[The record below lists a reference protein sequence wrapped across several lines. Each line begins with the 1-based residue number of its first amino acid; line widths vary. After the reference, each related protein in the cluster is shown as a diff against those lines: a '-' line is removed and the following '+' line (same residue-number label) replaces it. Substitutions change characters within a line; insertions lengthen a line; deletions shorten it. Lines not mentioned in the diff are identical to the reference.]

1 MSDTVLSTLCSICH
15 AQAPKYKCPGCGA
28 RTCSVACVQKH
39 KTRADCVGVRNPR
52 AFMPLSQLRTDAGID
67 HDFNFISSIERA
79 RQRSEKDLV
88 EIRQL
93 LNEKELRPANEEKQ
107 FHKIWH
113 GDELHHIPV
122 QSQPHAKHGRPREG
136 PAFIDG
142 FDKHVRRRLRFL
154 DVEAITMPKGMGRQR
169 ENKTAWNRRTQSIN
183 WQVEWLV
190 YSAPRLGFLAG
201 GQQPPL
207 RILYKSL
214 EGKPL
219 NCALASTLEW
229 HRGHLDRQTR
239 EQLQLSQ
246 SGAANDTDNEPD
258 PNETST
264 LNKKCNAH
272 HHHHSNNKK
281 QPPPPQIQD
290 PTTSAWPS
298 ALYITQSPFSSG
310 SRGAWNQT
318 TTAASLP
325 TTLEEDLAAWRFF
338 LLQASRPAPNTN
350 THTNANT
357 RARALIPLAST
368 ETLTTALA
376 GRTVIEFP
384 TVYAL
389 PPGWEG
395 LPDGFVVDPG
405 ERRAAPREKG
415 GGGEAGGSEKKG
427 NSNGNQSRSVK
438 RPYEGAYNRARGGR
452 GGRAGFGRAAKRAR
466 FERGDQRTREADR
479 EAEDGEVDSDGDEVV
494 GGVDG
499 AVGAEEMDVGLDAH
513 VNVDGQGGTDRS
525 SDHDGSVGQGPGKE
539 EGRPRGGLVD
549 YGSSD
554 ESD

>member
-39 KTRADCVGVRNPR
+39 KTRADCDGVRNPR

-93 LNEKELRPANEEKQ
+93 LTERELRPANEEKQ

-122 QSQPHAKHGRPREG
+122 QSRSHTNNGRTREG

-154 DVEAITMPKGMGRQR
+154 DIEAITMPKGMARQR

-190 YSAPRLGFLAG
+190 YSAPRLGFPARD
-201 GQQPPL
+201 QQQPL

-229 HRGHLDRQTR
+229 HRGQLDRQTR
-239 EQLQLSQ
+239 EQLQFPQ
-246 SGAANDTDNEPD
+246 YDAANDTDNEPD
-258 PNETST
+258 PSETST
-264 LNKKCNAH
+264 LSKKCKAYH
-272 HHHHSNNKK
+272 HHNNKK
-281 QPPPPQIQD
+281 HPPPPQTQD
-290 PTTSAWPS
+290 PMTSAWPS
-298 ALYITQSPFSSG
+298 ASYTTQSPFLSG
-310 SRGAWNQT
+310 SRGTWNQT
-318 TTAASLP
+318 TTTASLP

-338 LLQASRPAPNTN
+338 LLQAGRLAPSTNTHANTN
-350 THTNANT
+350 TKAK
-357 RARALIPLAST
+357 ALIPLAST
-368 ETLTTALA
+368 ETLTAALA

-389 PPGWEG
+389 PPRPED
-395 LPDGFVVDPG
+395 LPEGFVLDSG
-405 ERRAAPREKG
+405 ERRAALRERG
-415 GGGEAGGSEKKG
+415 AGGEARGSEREASASG
-427 NSNGNQSRSVK
+427 NRSGNGK
-438 RPYEGAYNRARGGR
+438 RLGR
-452 GGRAGFGRAAKRAR
+452 TGFGRTAKRVR
-466 FERGDQRTREADR
+466 FERGNQSVREAAE
-479 EAEDGEVDSDGDEVV
+479 EAEDGEVNSDGYEVV
-494 GGVDG
+494 CGVDG
-499 AVGAEEMDVGLDAH
+499 AVGAEEIDIDPDAD
-513 VNVDGQGGTDRS
+513 VNVDGEDGTDS
-525 SDHDGSVGQGPGKE
+525 SGRDGSIGQGPGRKC
-539 EGRPRGGLVD
+539 GKPRGGLVD